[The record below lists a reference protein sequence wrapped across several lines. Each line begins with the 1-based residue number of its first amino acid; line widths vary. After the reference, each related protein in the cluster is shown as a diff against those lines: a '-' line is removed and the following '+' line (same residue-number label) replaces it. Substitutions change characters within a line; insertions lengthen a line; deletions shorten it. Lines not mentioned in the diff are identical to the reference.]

1 MWDAAWMDV
10 ERLGPLRVRK
20 VLKAGGTTA
29 KNAERPPLTVVL
41 MHGYGAPGDDLV
53 SLAEAIEA
61 PAGTTFL
68 FPEAPSPL
76 AAAGMLGLMGEARA
90 WWPID
95 VGRFQRAMMRGSLD
109 ELMEEEVPAE
119 MGAATE
125 GVVAMLDAL
134 ERETGPGGSRVV
146 LGGFSQGSML
156 ALDVALRTKRAFAGL
171 ALLSST
177 LLARSEWVPLMEA
190 RKGLA
195 VFQSHGTEDMILP
208 YPIAEAL
215 RDALAASGLDVRFT
229 SFVDGHGIPPKVTRE
244 LGLWLSSLG

>member
-1 MWDAAWMDV
+1 MWDAARMDV
-10 ERLGPLRVRK
+10 EKLGPLRVRK
-20 VLKAGGTTA
+20 VLKTGGITA
-29 KNAERPPLTVVL
+29 KNANLPPLTVVL

-53 SLAEAIEA
+53 SLAEAIDA

-68 FPEAPSPL
+68 FPEAPTAL
-76 AAAGMLGLMGEARA
+76 AAAGMLGLMGDARA

-109 ELMEEEVPAE
+109 ELMDEVPAE

-125 GVVAMLDAL
+125 SVSAMLDAL
-134 ERETGPGGSRVV
+134 EGATGAGGRVV

-156 ALDVALRTKRAFAGL
+156 ALDVALRTKRPFAGL

-177 LLARSEWVPLMEA
+177 LLARSEWVPLMDD
-190 RKGLA
+190 RRGLA

-208 YPIAEAL
+208 YPIAGAL
-215 RDALAASGLDVRFT
+215 RDALVHAGLDVRFT